1 MLKSKRSR
9 EECLALPYL
18 RKTEIATL
26 LQVSQTTAYRIY
38 EAADKLDQQMQFRVE
53 PSKVRMQSVMKVTEM
68 NYNLL
73 SKQIKSATP
82 AK

>member
-1 MLKSKRSR
+1 MIRSKRSR

-26 LQVSQTTAYRIY
+26 LQVSQETAYRIY
-38 EAADKLDQQMQFRVE
+38 AAADKLDQKMEFRVE
-53 PSKVRMQSVMKVTEM
+53 PTKVRMQSVMKVTEM

-73 SKQIKSATP
+73 AKQIKSAPP

>member
-1 MLKSKRSR
+1 MIRSKRSR

-26 LQVSQTTAYRIY
+26 LQVSQETAKM
-38 EAADKLDQQMQFRVE
+38 EFRVE
-53 PSKVRMQSVMKVTEM
+53 PTKVRMQSVMKVTEM

-73 SKQIKSATP
+73 AKQIKGAP
-82 AK
+82 PGK

>member
-38 EAADKLDQQMQFRVE
+38 EEADKLDQQMQFRVE